1 MGKVIARWP
10 RCASTSPF
18 SRRFLT
24 PMIIQRV
31 RAQNYSR
38 PCLKW
43 RWSSQR
49 TLFVHFAEYHGL
61 LHVHNPRVCTLSVG
75 KIISE
80 CYSNVNV
87 YEAFNQ
93 ELPYLISVSI
103 STISFKHL
111 KTFTLRVKG
120 NKVHMYLMSPRPSR
134 INNNLLWRAMQ
145 CEEFLAEIFESSSLI
160 VDRAVRKVEYATLR
174 TISQA
179 ERAIAKGATTSG
191 G

>member
-38 PCLKW
+38 PCFKW
-43 RWSSQR
+43 RWCSER

-61 LHVHNPRVCTLSVG
+61 LHIYNLRVCILSVG
-75 KIISE
+75 KIVSE

-93 ELPYLISVSI
+93 KLPYLISVFI

-111 KTFTLRVKG
+111 KLKFTLGLSDSRAIKLKLTNV
-120 NKVHMYLMSPRPSR
+120 YLMSPGRFR
-134 INNNLLWRAMQ
+134 INKNLWHGVNAKEWIPRGNFRVLKFNGRS
-145 CEEFLAEIFESSSLI
+145 C
-160 VDRAVRKVEYATLR
+160 RKVEYATLR

-179 ERAIAKGATTSG
+179 ERAYR
-191 G
+191 